1 MDYLV
6 GIVALLLAFVFSF
19 VGVQASGTTDV
30 NPVGTIA
37 KASQLVIGGITKG
50 QGLELHKAQ
59 TTNLIGEYPASHPE
73 TLPTVWPDALLL
85 LHTAGSIAGQAGK

>member
-1 MDYLV
+1 MDVTV

-19 VGVQASGTTDV
+19 IGVQSSGTTDV

-50 QGLELHKAQ
+50 QGIDVKKAQ
-59 TTNLIGEYPASHPE
+59 KTNLLGTYQQYILMAFSAQSFLCSWCFGLTSS
-73 TLPTVWPDALLL
+73 LPL
-85 LHTAGSIAGQAGK
+85 G

>member
-1 MDYLV
+1 MIRLPYDILLTLNFLPSGMDYTI
-6 GIVALLLAFVFSF
+6 GIVALLLAFIFSF

-59 TTNLIGEYPASHPE
+59 TTNLIGGCRPSKDHPNLA
-73 TLPTVWPDALLL
+73 LP
-85 LHTAGSIAGQAGK
+85 